1 VSPFP
6 PSFSPRPSLFSES
19 SRLLTAT
26 VRCSLS
32 RPLCFHVLVS
42 CPSRTI
48 DLHVLCFQ
56 IVTNRF
62 SRKSF
67 PLIIICVARGCGGY
81 EFPSELSMQAFKS
94 LNSIIHILLRTLCR
108 RQKTQLLCNQASP
121 NSFSK
126 IPGVWVSRTGDTGR
140 GTRLLGDGCPLLR
153 RILYIRNTHTSCA
166 AGSKTRN
173 APCTLATGNAD
184 VQQFS
189 GKLSPYFRDWNQ
201 DFQSA

>member
-6 PSFSPRPSLFSES
+6 PSFSPRPSLFSENS
-19 SRLLTAT
+19 PLLTAT

-56 IVTNRF
+56 IVTNCL
-62 SRKSF
+62 SPKSF
-67 PLIIICVARGCGGY
+67 PVIVICVARRVGVISFLPNSLCKRLSLSTPLFTYSCGLFVVGR
-81 EFPSELSMQAFKS
+81 K
-94 LNSIIHILLRTLCR
+94 
-108 RQKTQLLCNQASP
+108 P
-121 NSFSK
+121 NSFAIK
-126 IPGVWVSRTGDTGR
+126 QVQLFQQNTRGMGIPDGEHREGNPPARRRVSPSPPH
-140 GTRLLGDGCPLLR
+140 PL
-153 RILYIRNTHTSCA
+153 YTHTHTSCA

-173 APCTLATGNAD
+173 APGTLASGNAD
-184 VQQFS
+184 AQQFS